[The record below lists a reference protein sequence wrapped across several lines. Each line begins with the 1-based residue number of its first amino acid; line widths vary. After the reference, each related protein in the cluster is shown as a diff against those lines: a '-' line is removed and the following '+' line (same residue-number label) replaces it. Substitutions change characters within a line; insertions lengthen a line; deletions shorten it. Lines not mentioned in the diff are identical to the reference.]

1 MCRAGNGFSGPAGAM
16 ASHRGEQ
23 WRCPKRMRERVWS
36 RQIERNATVRRD
48 VAPRSVSLL
57 SGCAGADPCSVVTI
71 QSVL

>member
-1 MCRAGNGFSGPAGAM
+1 M

-48 VAPRSVSLL
+48 VARSQCHSCLAARAQTHAA
-57 SGCAGADPCSVVTI
+57 S
-71 QSVL
+71 